1 MSIRK
6 RAVSVHQLPEQVTAD
21 TERSFLR
28 DLRQYTEPERPRFVL
43 DCSMVRNM
51 DYAMI
56 NLLLSCLEE
65 VMKCNGDIRLASL
78 RPAAKSVLEI
88 AGVDRLF
95 EMYSTAQE
103 AVRSFEQR
111 PISLAPL
118 AVETEGCDHVSENAA

>member
-1 MSIRK
+1 
-6 RAVSVHQLPEQVTAD
+6 
-21 TERSFLR
+21 
-28 DLRQYTEPERPRFVL
+28 
-43 DCSMVRNM
+43 M

>member
-6 RAVSVHQLPEQVTAD
+6 RAVCVHQLPEQVTPIKR
-21 TERSFLR
+21 RSFLR
-28 DLRQYTEPERPRFVL
+28 GLLQSTEAGRPLLVL

-95 EMYSTAQE
+95 ETYSTAQE
-103 AVRSFEQR
+103 AVQSFDQH

-118 AVETEGCDHVSENAA
+118 SVEAEDSRDVSQHAA